1 MNSASLVFIN
11 IHIWRKILSY
21 RYGLLDEIKI
31 LFVNKLVKLMNIRIT
46 NKKLDLILS
55 KINFTNEML
64 AMPINIISI
73 VKYINIELINE
84 ILVKDNLYEN
94 IKHLRNANKFYNSLE
109 DIMNHVRQNF
119 TFSYFAPYKSH
130 ELIILLKLFS
140 FGEENKYMRELR
152 SLIEYLNLNI
162 YNEYI
167 EDKNGNCIMC
177 RKSCTTL
184 LYEKLNNEKCK
195 YLLCA
200 TCHKFLQLS

>member
-1 MNSASLVFIN
+1 MNSTSLVFIN

-46 NKKLDLILS
+46 NNKLDLILS

-73 VKYINIELINE
+73 VKYINEITIKNINIELINE

-109 DIMNHVRQNF
+109 DIMNYVRQNF

-152 SLIEYLNLNI
+152 SLIENLNLK
-162 YNEYI
+162 YNENI
-167 EDKNGNCIMC
+167 EDKNGNCIMY

-184 LYEKLNNEKCK
+184 LY
-195 YLLCA
+195 
-200 TCHKFLQLS
+200 